1 MIWRSPSNETTEFH
15 WLGWLGDLT
24 TILVIFNDFKL
35 QQPCFF
41 IVDIWSVKQFVAMI
55 WKVLK
60 YIFIRMRW
68 AKRALG
74 KSSHN
79 SLVIPIEKIQFFA

>member
-1 MIWRSPSNETTEFH
+1 
-15 WLGWLGDLT
+15 
-24 TILVIFNDFKL
+24 
-35 QQPCFF
+35 
-41 IVDIWSVKQFVAMI
+41 MI

-60 YIFIRMRW
+60 YIFIRMW
-68 AKRALG
+68 GAKRALG

>member
-1 MIWRSPSNETTEFH
+1 
-15 WLGWLGDLT
+15 
-24 TILVIFNDFKL
+24 
-35 QQPCFF
+35 
-41 IVDIWSVKQFVAMI
+41 MI

-60 YIFIRMRW
+60 YIFIRMRG

-79 SLVIPIEKIQFFA
+79 SWSFLLKRYSFLPKIFAAEQLIQFSRGVKRSNCITFSVLAFIGVLVILNPLIADE

>member
-1 MIWRSPSNETTEFH
+1 
-15 WLGWLGDLT
+15 
-24 TILVIFNDFKL
+24 
-35 QQPCFF
+35 
-41 IVDIWSVKQFVAMI
+41 MI

-60 YIFIRMRW
+60 YIFIRMRG

-79 SLVIPIEKIQFFA
+79 SLVIPIEKIQFLPKIFAAEQLIQFSRGVKRSNCITFSVLAFIGVLVILNPLIADE